1 MDFEKQLQ
9 EKIAQIEAL
18 LQAYLP
24 KEEGYQRTI
33 LEAMNYSVMA
43 GGKRLRPMMMQEAYI
58 MFGGTS
64 QAIGPFMV
72 ALEMIHTYSLVHDDL
87 PAMDN
92 DLYRRGKKT
101 THHVYG
107 EAMGILAGDALLNFA
122 YETAAKSFLLE
133 PENVNIGKAL
143 IKLSQKAGVYGMVG
157 GQVVDVEAEKKQEVI
172 TKEKLDFIH
181 HNKTAA
187 LIEAALAVGG
197 ILSGASDTEVQK
209 LELVARKIGLAF
221 QIQDDILDVTG
232 DQKELGK
239 SIGKD
244 ALEGKATYVSMNGL
258 ETAAEKVRELTGHAL
273 SAMDGLSEEN
283 EFLKNLVEHLMT
295 RTK

>member
-1 MDFEKQLQ
+1 
-9 EKIAQIEAL
+9 
-18 LQAYLP
+18 
-24 KEEGYQRTI
+24 
-33 LEAMNYSVMA
+33 MNYSVMA

-64 QAIGPFMV
+64 QAIGAFMA

-107 EAMGILAGDALLNFA
+107 EAMGILAGDALLNYA

-143 IKLSQKAGVYGMVG
+143 IKLSEKAGVYGMVG

-221 QIQDDILDVTG
+221 QIQDDILDVIG
-232 DQKELGK
+232 KEEVLGK
-239 SIGKD
+239 PIGSDARNEKVTYVTYEGIEKSKED
-244 ALEGKATYVSMNGL
+244 VARLTDEALELLHSLGKEDSF
-258 ETAAEKVRELTGHAL
+258 
-273 SAMDGLSEEN
+273 LSEL
-283 EFLKNLVEHLMT
+283 FLHLVNRE
-295 RTK
+295 K

>member
-107 EAMGILAGDALLNFA
+107 EAMGILAGDALLNYA

-143 IKLSQKAGVYGMVG
+143 IKLSKKAGVYGMVG

-221 QIQDDILDVTG
+221 QIQDDILHVIG
-232 DQKELGK
+232 KEEVLGK
-239 SIGKD
+239 PIGSDARNEKVTYVTYEGIEKSKED
-244 ALEGKATYVSMNGL
+244 VARLTDEALELLHSLGKEDSF
-258 ETAAEKVRELTGHAL
+258 
-273 SAMDGLSEEN
+273 LSEL
-283 EFLKNLVEHLMT
+283 FLHLVNRE
-295 RTK
+295 K